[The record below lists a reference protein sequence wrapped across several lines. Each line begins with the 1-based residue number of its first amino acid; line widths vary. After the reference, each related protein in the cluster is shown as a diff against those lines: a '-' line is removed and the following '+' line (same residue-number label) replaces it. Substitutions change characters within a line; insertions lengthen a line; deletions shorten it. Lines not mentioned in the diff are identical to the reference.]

1 MTKQTPSFLS
11 PKYSHYLRKWIGFC
25 LIIAGYFFFIRPLR
39 VGFLSVLIPMIE
51 PLLESSS
58 LIELRHSS
66 TTIIATIYENLPIE
80 HLNGEPTDSLEYT
93 YAPAFNMFFM
103 MASLALWL
111 LDDLRSSLLTLSII
125 HIVSW
130 ITATIFLFAGL
141 TLHPNWWVGSDIITV
156 YLLPLASMAFVAIR
170 YAQQLIPNNSL

>member
-11 PKYSHYLRKWIGFC
+11 PRYSLYLRKWIGFC

-66 TTIIATIYENLPIE
+66 TTIIATMYESLPIE
-80 HLNGEPTDSLEYT
+80 KPSGGPVDSLEYT

-103 MASLALWL
+103 LASLALWL
-111 LDDLRSSLLTLSII
+111 LDDLRSSLYILSAI
-125 HIVSW
+125 HATGW
-130 ITATIFLFAGL
+130 ILATIFLYAGL
-141 TLHPNWWVGSDIITV
+141 NLHPNWWIGSDLITV
-156 YLLPLASMAFVAIR
+156 YLLPLASMALVAIR
-170 YAQQLIPNNSL
+170 YAQQLTIASR

>member
-1 MTKQTPSFLS
+1 MTKQSPTFLS
-11 PKYSHYLRKWIGFC
+11 PRYSHYLRKWIGVC
-25 LIIAGYFFFIRPLR
+25 LIIAGYFFLIRPLR

-66 TTIIATIYENLPIE
+66 TTLIATMYERLPME
-80 HLNGEPTDSLEYT
+80 NPYRGPVYSLEYT

-111 LDDLRSSLLTLSII
+111 LDDLRSSLLPLSII
-125 HIVSW
+125 HVTSW
-130 ITATIFLFAGL
+130 ITATIFLYAGL
-141 TLHPNWWVGSDIITV
+141 TLHPNWWIGSDLITV
-156 YLLPLASMAFVAIR
+156 YLLPLASMALVAIR
-170 YAQQLIPNNSL
+170 YAQQLNTASR

>member
-141 TLHPNWWVGSDIITV
+141 ILHPNWWVGSDIITV

>member
-1 MTKQTPSFLS
+1 V
-11 PKYSHYLRKWIGFC
+11 
-25 LIIAGYFFFIRPLR
+25 GYFFVIRPLR

-66 TTIIATIYENLPIE
+66 TTLIASMYESLSMENP
-80 HLNGEPTDSLEYT
+80 NGGLVDRHEYT

-111 LDDLRSSLLTLSII
+111 LDDLRTSLLTLSII
-125 HIVSW
+125 HFISW
-130 ITATIFLFAGL
+130 ITATMFFFAGL
-141 TLHPNWWVGSDIITV
+141 ILHPNWWIGSDLITV
-156 YLLPLASMAFVAIR
+156 YLLPLASMALVAIR
-170 YAQQLIPNNSL
+170 YSQQFNIPSR

>member
-11 PKYSHYLRKWIGFC
+11 PRYSHYLRKWIGFC
-25 LIIAGYFFFIRPLR
+25 FIIAGYFFVIRPLR

-58 LIELRHSS
+58 VIELRHSS
-66 TTIIATIYENLPIE
+66 TTLIATMYQNLPIE
-80 HLNGEPTDSLEYT
+80 NLNVEPADSLEYT

-111 LDDLRSSLLTLSII
+111 LDDLRSSLLTLSIM
-125 HIVSW
+125 HITSW
-130 ITATIFLFAGL
+130 STATIFLYAGL
-141 TLHPNWWVGSDIITV
+141 TLHPNWWIGSDLITV
-156 YLLPLASMAFVAIR
+156 YLLPLASMALVAIR
-170 YAQQLIPNNSL
+170 YTQQLTIASR

>member
-11 PKYSHYLRKWIGFC
+11 PYYSNYLRKWIGFC

-170 YAQQLIPNNSL
+170 YTQQLIPNNSL